1 VDCGAISREFL
12 HVPHERLESLYRW
25 LSDPVIMSMP
35 EAGSPE
41 TETAGQEAEC
51 HCLLAGQV
59 DQPKSPASYASTTL
73 RSTTSGHSIRT
84 NSTTICESPG
94 AGSSTSSE
102 EEDDLE
108 CYLRGTAIDLGDA
121 GLRYSF
127 KGSPPELY
135 SPRKD
140 FISKGPLL
148 DKQVG
153 PNIYCIF
160 KGLVFRLL
168 FRGYRI

>member
-127 KGSPPELY
+127 KGSPPE
-135 SPRKD
+135 
-140 FISKGPLL
+140 PLRP
-148 DKQVG
+148 DAKIVTMS
-153 PNIYCIF
+153 
-160 KGLVFRLL
+160 RLRSYL
-168 FRGYRI
+168 FE